1 MGTSY
6 EQFLACLRNSTARR
20 LLGIELTD
28 EEAAVLADDRDA
40 AHAYYEVWSTSRN
53 SRPELP
59 TRVDSRSPAA
69 APPERTLLNIATVGR
84 GGEPAKV
91 HVSTSRLF
99 ISTTGGVSV
108 WKAFLGA
115 ATLGVST
122 AITGINAGVGGDLDI
137 PIRAV
142 SAALITKTG
151 MAYSTIKIV
160 VGGDAVEFGLATT
173 ASRSV
178 VEAINAA
185 VSGGDRAS
193 VAADAWD
200 IHRQGR
206 AKQWPSEGQLRKQ
219 LRKGLIAQARF
230 EHDAAVAHALQS
242 LAML

>member
-1 MGTSY
+1 M
-6 EQFLACLRNSTARR
+6 
-20 LLGIELTD
+20 
-28 EEAAVLADDRDA
+28 LADDRDA
-40 AHAYYEVWSTSRN
+40 SHAYYEVWLTTQKS
-53 SRPELP
+53 
-59 TRVDSRSPAA
+59 SPAPPTMTDPQLPA
-69 APPERTLLNIATVGR
+69 ATPPERTLLNISTIGR

-122 AITGINAGVGGDLDI
+122 AVTGINAGVGGDLDI

-151 MAYSTIKIV
+151 MAYSTVKIL

-173 ASRSV
+173 ATRSV
-178 VEAINAA
+178 AEAINAA
-185 VSGGDRAS
+185 VSGGERAL
-193 VAADAWD
+193 AAAAAWD
-200 IHRQGR
+200 IYKQGR
-206 AKQWPSEGQLRKQ
+206 AKLCPSEGQLRKQ
-219 LRKGLIAQARF
+219 LRKGLIAQGQF
-230 EHDAAVAHALQS
+230 EHDAAIARALQP

>member
-28 EEAAVLADDRDA
+28 EEAAVLADDGDA
-40 AHAYYEVWSTSRN
+40 AHAYYEVWSTTRN
-53 SRPELP
+53 SP
-59 TRVDSRSPAA
+59 PAVSA
-69 APPERTLLNIATVGR
+69 KTHSQVSVATSPERILLDITTIGR

-99 ISTTGGVSV
+99 ISTTGGVSA

-142 SAALITKTG
+142 SAALVSKTG
-151 MAYSTIKIV
+151 MAYSTVKII

-178 VEAINAA
+178 AGAINAA
-185 VSGGDRAS
+185 VSGGERALA
-193 VAADAWD
+193 AADAWD
-200 IHRQGR
+200 IYKQGR
-206 AKQWPSEGQLRKQ
+206 GKQWPSEGQLRKQ
-219 LRKGLIAQARF
+219 LRNGQITQARF
-230 EHDAAVAHALQS
+230 EHDAAVARALQP
-242 LAML
+242 LALL